1 MLFFNLKTRLTLA
14 DLEQESLYG
23 AKNEELNLP
32 LYLTAQRDIL
42 KWVRRA
48 LDKRAVVVR
57 SVFQDGFQWSVDEVG
72 VLSLLHRRRCRVPRR
87 CSSSSR

>member
-1 MLFFNLKTRLTLA
+1 MRTRLTLA
-14 DLEQESLYG
+14 DLEQEALYG

-57 SVFQDGFQWSVDEVG
+57 SVFQDGFQWSVDEVN

-87 CSSSSR
+87 CCSSSR

>member
-1 MLFFNLKTRLTLA
+1 MLFFNLRTRLTLA

-72 VLSLLHRRRCRVPRR
+72 VLSPLHRRQCRVPRH

>member
-1 MLFFNLKTRLTLA
+1 MLFSNLRTRLTLA

-57 SVFQDGFQWSVDEVG
+57 SVFQDGFQWFVDEVS
-72 VLSLLHRRRCRVPRR
+72 VLSPLHRRRCRVPRR

>member
-1 MLFFNLKTRLTLA
+1 MLFFNLRTRLTLA

-57 SVFQDGFQWSVDEVG
+57 SVFQDGFQWSVDEVV
-72 VLSLLHRRRCRVPRR
+72 VLFPLHRRRCRVPQHF
-87 CSSSSR
+87 SSSSR

>member
-1 MLFFNLKTRLTLA
+1 MA

-72 VLSLLHRRRCRVPRR
+72 VLSPLHCRQCRVPQH
-87 CSSSSR
+87 CSSFSR

>member
-23 AKNEELNLP
+23 AENEELNLP

-57 SVFQDGFQWSVDEVG
+57 SVFQDGFQWFVDEVD
-72 VLSLLHRRRCRVPRR
+72 VLSPLHRRRCRVPRHF
-87 CSSSSR
+87 SSSSR

>member
-1 MLFFNLKTRLTLA
+1 MRTRLTLA
-14 DLEQESLYG
+14 DLEQEALYG

-57 SVFQDGFQWSVDEVG
+57 SIFQDGFQWPVDEVN
-72 VLSLLHRRRCRVPRR
+72 VLSPLHRRQCRVPRHFSF
-87 CSSSSR
+87 SSH

>member
-1 MLFFNLKTRLTLA
+1 MRTRLTLA

-72 VLSLLHRRRCRVPRR
+72 VLSPLHCRRCRVPRHF
-87 CSSSSR
+87 SSSSR

>member
-1 MLFFNLKTRLTLA
+1 MA

-72 VLSLLHRRRCRVPRR
+72 VLSPLHRRRCRVPRR
-87 CSSSSR
+87 CCSSSR

>member
-57 SVFQDGFQWSVDEVG
+57 SIFQDGFQWPVDEVG
-72 VLSLLHRRRCRVPRR
+72 VLSPLHRRRCRVPQRF
-87 CSSSSR
+87 SSSSR

>member
-1 MLFFNLKTRLTLA
+1 MRTRLTLV
-14 DLEQESLYG
+14 DLEQEALYG

-57 SVFQDGFQWSVDEVG
+57 SVFQDGFQWSVDEVS
-72 VLSLLHRRRCRVPRR
+72 VLFPLHRRRCRVPRR
-87 CSSSSR
+87 FSSSSR

>member
-57 SVFQDGFQWSVDEVG
+57 SIFQDGFQWSVDEVN
-72 VLSLLHRRRCRVPRR
+72 VLSPLHRRQCRVPRHF
-87 CSSSSR
+87 SFSSR

>member
-72 VLSLLHRRRCRVPRR
+72 ALSPLHRRRCRVPRH

>member
-1 MLFFNLKTRLTLA
+1 MA
-14 DLEQESLYG
+14 DLEQEALYG

-57 SVFQDGFQWSVDEVG
+57 SIFQDGFQWSVDEVN
-72 VLSLLHRRRCRVPRR
+72 VLSLLHRRRCRVPRHF
-87 CSSSSR
+87 SSSSR

>member
-1 MLFFNLKTRLTLA
+1 MLFFNLRTRLTLA

-48 LDKRAVVVR
+48 LDKRVVVVR

-72 VLSLLHRRRCRVPRR
+72 VLSPLHCRRCRVPRHF
-87 CSSSSR
+87 SSSSR

>member
-1 MLFFNLKTRLTLA
+1 MA
-14 DLEQESLYG
+14 DLEQEALYG

-57 SVFQDGFQWSVDEVG
+57 SIFQDGFQWSVDEVS
-72 VLSLLHRRRCRVPRR
+72 VLSPLHRRQCRVPQHF
-87 CSSSSR
+87 CSSSR

>member
-1 MLFFNLKTRLTLA
+1 MRTRLTLA
-14 DLEQESLYG
+14 DLEQEALYG

-57 SVFQDGFQWSVDEVG
+57 SVFQDGFQWSVDEVD
-72 VLSLLHRRRCRVPRR
+72 VLSPLHCRRCRVPQHC
-87 CSSSSR
+87 CSSSR

>member
-1 MLFFNLKTRLTLA
+1 MTRLTLA

-72 VLSLLHRRRCRVPRR
+72 ILSPLHCRRCRVPRR

>member
-23 AKNEELNLP
+23 VKNEELNLP

-72 VLSLLHRRRCRVPRR
+72 VLFPLHRRRCRVPRHF
-87 CSSSSR
+87 SSSSR

>member
-1 MLFFNLKTRLTLA
+1 MLCPNVRTRLTLA
-14 DLEQESLYG
+14 DLEQEALYG

-72 VLSLLHRRRCRVPRR
+72 VLSPLHRRRCRVPRR
-87 CSSSSR
+87 CCSSSR

>member
-1 MLFFNLKTRLTLA
+1 MLCPNLRTRLTLA
-14 DLEQESLYG
+14 DLEQEALYG

-57 SVFQDGFQWSVDEVG
+57 SVFQDGFQWSVDEVV
-72 VLSLLHRRRCRVPRR
+72 VLFPLHRRRCRVPRHF
-87 CSSSSR
+87 SSSSH

>member
-1 MLFFNLKTRLTLA
+1 MRCPNVRTRLSLA
-14 DLEQESLYG
+14 DLEREPLYG

-48 LDKRAVVVR
+48 LDKRAVVIR
-57 SVFQDGFQWSVDEVG
+57 SVFQDGFQWSVDEVS
-72 VLSLLHRRRCRVPRR
+72 VLPPLHRRRCRVPRR
-87 CSSSSR
+87 FCCS

>member
-23 AKNEELNLP
+23 VKNEELNLP

-57 SVFQDGFQWSVDEVG
+57 SVFQDGFQWFVDEVG
-72 VLSLLHRRRCRVPRR
+72 VLSPLHRRRCRVPRHC
-87 CSSSSR
+87 CSSSR

>member
-1 MLFFNLKTRLTLA
+1 MLFFNLRTRLTLA

-72 VLSLLHRRRCRVPRR
+72 VLSPLHCRRCRVPRHF
-87 CSSSSR
+87 SSSSR

>member
-1 MLFFNLKTRLTLA
+1 MFFNLRARLTLA

-57 SVFQDGFQWSVDEVG
+57 SVFQDGFQWSVDEVS
-72 VLSLLHRRRCRVPRR
+72 VLSPLHRRQCRVPRR
-87 CSSSSR
+87 FSSSSR

>member
-57 SVFQDGFQWSVDEVG
+57 SVFQDGFQWSVDEVS
-72 VLSLLHRRRCRVPRR
+72 VLSLLHRRRCRVPRHF
-87 CSSSSR
+87 SSSSR